1 MLPESFLNELKYRCD
16 VEQIIGSYVQLRRR
30 GRNLTGLCPFHSE
43 KTPSFTVYPE
53 NQSFYCFGCGAGGD
67 IVTFIRRIEN
77 LDYME
82 AIRFLAE
89 RVGMQVPENEM
100 DDGAHR
106 LKMRILEINRES
118 ARYFHKALMSEAGRE
133 ARAYLIGR
141 GLGKPIIVR
150 FGIGYAPP
158 GWQNLTD
165 HLSRLGYT
173 SDEMVAAGVAN
184 RGKKGGCYDVFRNRV
199 MFPIIDLRGGVIAF
213 GGRRLSEADNP
224 KYVNTGDNPVYKK
237 GRNLYAL
244 NFAKNSKRQ
253 ELLLAE
259 GYMDVV
265 AIHQGGFDNAIAGL
279 GTALTS
285 DQARLISSYTQTVVL
300 CYDSDEAGQKATQ
313 KAVRLLDEVGVRTRI
328 LSITGAKDPDEFI
341 KKFGAERFQLLIE
354 GSSSAAEFEITK
366 LRRRYD
372 LDTAEGRVGFLQ
384 GFVRL
389 MANTPSPIEREVYI
403 SKICRELQIDKQA
416 VSVQLDAALKKKRF
430 ADQKREDRELST
442 FAAQSPSAKTD
453 FEKQKY
459 PREAL
464 AEEGLIAYLYRSPD
478 KAEWLASQ
486 VDPGQMVSP
495 VDRDI
500 YTVLLQRI
508 REGHDPDMMDLG
520 ARLEEDRVRKLSEI
534 LSRQSGVAVS
544 DAAAADYIRVI
555 AAVGRTKTK
564 EEVGRLEGEELKRYI
579 ASLGAGKK

>member
-82 AIRFLAE
+82 AIRYLAD
-89 RVGMQVPENEM
+89 RVGMQVPENDL

-106 LKMRILEINRES
+106 LRMRILEINRES
-118 ARYFHKALMSEAGRE
+118 ARFFHKALMSEAGRE

-165 HLSRLGYT
+165 HLTRLGYT
-173 SDEMVAAGVAN
+173 PDELVAAGVAN
-184 RGKKGGCYDVFRNRV
+184 RGRSGGCYDVFRNRV
-199 MFPIIDLRGGVIAF
+199 IFPIIDLRGGVIGF
-213 GGRRLSEADNP
+213 GGRRLNDADNP
-224 KYVNTGDNPVYKK
+224 KYVNTGENPVYKK

-244 NFAKNSKRQ
+244 NFAKNTKRQ

-285 DQARLISSYTQTVVL
+285 DQARLISGYTQSVVL
-300 CYDSDEAGQKATQ
+300 CYDSDEAGQKATR
-313 KAVRLLDEVGVRTRI
+313 KAVRLFDEVGVRTRI
-328 LSITGAKDPDEFI
+328 LTITGAKDPDEFI
-341 KKFGAERFQLLIE
+341 KKFGSDRFQLLIQ
-354 GSSSAAEFEITK
+354 GSSSAAEFEIAK
-366 LRRRYD
+366 LRSQHD
-372 LDTAEGRVGFLQ
+372 LETAEGRVAFLQ

-389 MANTPSPIEREVYI
+389 MAATPSPIEREVYI

-416 VSVQLDAALKKKRF
+416 VSVQLEAALKKRQRN
-430 ADQKREDRELST
+430 DQQRQDRELGT
-442 FAAQSPSAKTD
+442 FAAQSPSARTD
-453 FEKQKY
+453 FEKQRH
-459 PREAL
+459 PREVL
-464 AEEGLIAYLYRSPD
+464 AEEGLIAYLLRSPD
-478 KAEWLASQ
+478 KAGWLASQ
-486 VDPGQMVSP
+486 VEPRQLVSP

-500 YTVLLQRI
+500 YAALLQRLLA
-508 REGHDPDMMDLG
+508 GQDVDMMVLSAQLD
-520 ARLEEDRVRKLSEI
+520 EERMRKLSEI
-534 LSRQSGVAVS
+534 LSRQDSVAVGD
-544 DAAAADYIRVI
+544 DAARDYIRVLT
-555 AAVGRTKTK
+555 AAEKAKTI
-564 EEVGRLEGEELKRYI
+564 EEAGKLQDEEWKRYI
-579 ASLGAGKK
+579 ASLNAGKK